1 MDHAQVANLAVL
13 LAYYVVG
20 LVDARKVAQ
29 LVNSS
34 VTSMAD
40 MTENVL
46 VEMMVAMKE
55 IYSVDMMDIL
65 WALQLVVMMDYKR
78 DEQKDFV
85 KENALV
91 G

>member
-1 MDHAQVANLAVL
+1 MDYAQVANLAVL

-34 VTSMAD
+34 VTSMVD